1 MRKRLLVSTVCGA
14 LGLAT
19 AVPLGDRLGLGT
31 VQAMIAFSAA
41 GLFIGYVLTI
51 FLDVF
56 TSSTT
61 DSTTEIEN

>member
-1 MRKRLLVSTVCGA
+1 MRKRLLVSFVFGA

-19 AVPLGDRLGLGT
+19 ALPLGDRLGLT
-31 VQAMIAFSAA
+31 TIQALIAFSAA

-61 DSTTEIEN
+61 EPEN

>member
-1 MRKRLLVSTVCGA
+1 VRKRLLVSFVFGA

-19 AVPLGDRLGLGT
+19 ALPLGDRVGLT
-31 VQAMIAFSAA
+31 TIQAMIAFSAA
-41 GLFIGYVLTI
+41 GLFVGYVVTI

-61 DSTTEIEN
+61 ESEN

>member
-1 MRKRLLVSTVCGA
+1 VRKRLLVSFVFGG

-19 AVPLGDRLGLGT
+19 ALPLGDRLGLT
-31 VQAMIAFSAA
+31 TLQAMIAFTAA
-41 GLFIGYVLTI
+41 GLFFGYVVTI

-61 DSTTEIEN
+61 ETEN

>member
-1 MRKRLLVSTVCGA
+1 MRKRLLVSFVFGA

-19 AVPLGDRLGLGT
+19 ALPLGDQVGLT
-31 VQAMIAFSAA
+31 TIQAMIAFSAA

-56 TSSTT
+56 TSTT
-61 DSTTEIEN
+61 TTEPEN

>member
-1 MRKRLLVSTVCGA
+1 MRKRLLVSFVFGA

-19 AVPLGDRLGLGT
+19 ALPLGDRIGLT
-31 VQAMIAFSAA
+31 TIQAMIVFSAA

-56 TSSTT
+56 TTT
-61 DSTTEIEN
+61 TTTEPEN

>member
-1 MRKRLLVSTVCGA
+1 MRKRLLVSFVFGA

-19 AVPLGDRLGLGT
+19 ALPLGDRLGLT
-31 VQAMIAFSAA
+31 TIQAVIAFSAA

-56 TSSTT
+56 TSTT
-61 DSTTEIEN
+61 TTEPEN

>member
-1 MRKRLLVSTVCGA
+1 MRKRLLVSFVFGA

-19 AVPLGDRLGLGT
+19 ALPLGDRVGLT
-31 VQAMIAFSAA
+31 TIQALIAFSAA

-56 TSSTT
+56 TSTT
-61 DSTTEIEN
+61 TTEPEN

>member
-1 MRKRLLVSTVCGA
+1 MRKRLLVSFVFGA

-19 AVPLGDRLGLGT
+19 ALPLGDRVGLT
-31 VQAMIAFSAA
+31 TIQAMIAFSAA

-56 TSSTT
+56 ASTT
-61 DSTTEIEN
+61 TTEPEN

>member
-1 MRKRLLVSTVCGA
+1 MRKRLLVSFVFGA

-19 AVPLGDRLGLGT
+19 ALPLGDRVGLTT

-41 GLFIGYVLTI
+41 GLFVGYVLTI

-56 TSSTT
+56 TSTT
-61 DSTTEIEN
+61 TIEPEN